1 MKDRKIDY
9 IIGFFICLIIN
20 SSHCSLP
27 IKFKDI
33 FELICG
39 SIVFG
44 IIFGGITNFVFK
56 KRKK

>member
-27 IKFKDI
+27 IKFKEV
-33 FELICG
+33 FELIFA
-39 SIVFG
+39 STVFG

>member
-20 SSHCSLP
+20 SAHYLLP
-27 IKFKDI
+27 IKFKNI
-33 FELICG
+33 FELIFG

-44 IIFGGITNFVFK
+44 IIFGGITNSVFK
-56 KRKK
+56 KRKR